1 MAEGVVRVGIIGLG
15 FMGRTH
21 LRAYTVAA
29 GDGMPCEV
37 VACCATRP
45 EDWNELISGASSIA
59 GNIEQAGSTAA
70 SIDPA
75 RVRFMTDWRA
85 MAADPGIDL
94 VSVCT
99 PTDTH
104 AEIAI
109 HMLRAGKHTLIE
121 KPVALSSAKAREVA
135 AAAEEAARNGTLAMP
150 AHCMR
155 FWSGWDWLKSRVED
169 HSLGRLKAL
178 TLQRMGSRPGWSR
191 DYYNDPS
198 RCGGAL
204 FDLHIHDADIVL
216 WLFGPPS
223 TVSSVG
229 HVDHIVTRYTYDKP
243 DAPDIVIAEGAW
255 VADGFPFRM
264 RYTAE
269 FENGVADWD
278 LTRPEPLELS
288 ADGGCRPV
296 ALPPV
301 SGYDGEIRHFVEHVA
316 AIHRNGRGEPR
327 KLRVT
332 PEDAVRVCRLLE
344 LELESARTGRAISV
358 GSLS

>member
-21 LRAYTVAA
+21 LRAYNAA
-29 GDGMPCEV
+29 AADGMPCEV

-45 EDWNELISGASSIA
+45 EDWKELISGASSIA

-75 RVRFMTDWRA
+75 RVRFMTDWRD
-85 MAADPGIDL
+85 MASDPGIDL

-121 KPVALSSAKAREVA
+121 KPVALSSAKARDVA
-135 AAAEEAARNGTLAMP
+135 AAAEKAARSGILCMP

-155 FWSGWDWLKSRVED
+155 FWTGWDWLKSRVED
-169 HSLGRLKAL
+169 GSLGRLRAL

-191 DYYNDPS
+191 DYYNDPA

-216 WLFGPPS
+216 WLFGPPT
-223 TVSSVG
+223 TVSSAG
-229 HVDHIVTRYTYDKP
+229 HVDHIVTRYRFDTP
-243 DAPDIVIAEGAW
+243 TAPDIVIAEGAW

-269 FENGVADWD
+269 FERAVADWD
-278 LTRPEPLELS
+278 LTRAEPLELS
-288 ADGGCRPV
+288 AEGNSRPV

-316 AIHRNGRGEPR
+316 ALTRLGRDPSR
-327 KLRVT
+327 RLRVT
-332 PEDAVRVCRLLE
+332 PDDAVRVCRLLE
-344 LELESARTGRAISV
+344 LELESARTGRPVSV
-358 GSLS
+358 ESLS